1 MVKPRMLIILNRSP
15 WAENWSLI
23 LEIAK
28 KMVDKGEKV
37 AVLHVQD
44 ACIAATISEY
54 CGKLADNNV
63 EIYALSADCES
74 RGLTEKIGEKV
85 ELVDYKQCVKIVMN
99 ENEKIVSWTS

>member
-1 MVKPRMLIILNRSP
+1 MLIILNRSP
-15 WAENWSLI
+15 WAENWSFI

-54 CGKLADNNV
+54 CDKLADNNV
-63 EIYALSADCES
+63 EVYALSADCEA
-74 RGLTEKIGEKV
+74 RGLLGKV
-85 ELVDYKQCVKIVMN
+85 HPKAKTIDYRQWVNLMMN
-99 ENEKIVSWTS
+99 EHDKIVSWTS

>member
-15 WAENWSLI
+15 WTENWSFI

-28 KMVDKGEKV
+28 KVVYKGEKV

-54 CGKLADNNV
+54 CDKLADNNV
-63 EIYALSADCES
+63 EAYALSTDCEA
-74 RGLTEKIGEKV
+74 RGLTERICEKV
-85 ELVDYKQCVKIVMN
+85 RLVDYKQCVKLMMN
-99 ENEKIVSWTS
+99 EHERIVSWTS

>member
-15 WAENWSLI
+15 WAENWSFI

-28 KMVDKGEKV
+28 KMAEKGEKV

-54 CGKLADNNV
+54 CDKLADNNV
-63 EIYALSADCES
+63 EVYALSADCKA
-74 RGLTEKIGEKV
+74 RGLTEISEKV
-85 ELVDYKQCVKIVMN
+85 KLVDYKQCVKLMMN
-99 ENEKIVSWTS
+99 EHEKIVSWTS